1 MEMKKKLAT
10 LMLAILMPRLAIA
23 SEYNEAVRKA
33 AEAFAVQ
40 SGIKDN
46 LENRIRDIERR
57 YVPVVIVQNGGVLIF
72 LVQGFVGD
80 QWRIGYTWEF

>member
-1 MEMKKKLAT
+1 
-10 LMLAILMPRLAIA
+10 MLTMLMPKVATA
-23 SEYNEAVRKA
+23 NNYDEAVRKA
-33 AEAFAVQ
+33 AEAYAVQ

-46 LENRIRDIERR
+46 IENKIRDIERR

-72 LVQGFVGD
+72 LVQGFVGE